1 MESFPAG
8 VFLDYAARKLEQL
21 SGRIQD
27 CLGRLPEGELWRRG
41 GEHENAA
48 GNLILHLCG
57 NARQWIG
64 YGVGGLADVR
74 ERDLEFAARG
84 GLSKAELAAKLH
96 TTMAEMIAIVRN
108 FPPERLAEKA
118 TIQGYE
124 QTKFEAL
131 PGEDLGY
138 YRHLSKQGHAEKTP

>member
-1 MESFPAG
+1 MDNFLAG

-27 CLGRLPEGELWRRG
+27 CLGRLPEGELWRRRG
-41 GEHENAA
+41 GHENAA
-48 GNLILHLCG
+48 GNLILHLRG

-64 YGVGGLADVR
+64 YAVGGLADIR

-84 GLSKAELAAKLH
+84 GLSKAELAAK
-96 TTMAEMIAIVRN
+96 AI
-108 FPPERLAEKA
+108 
-118 TIQGYE
+118 IQGDE

>member
-1 MESFPAG
+1 MDNFLAG

-27 CLGRLPEGELWRRG
+27 CLGRLPEGELWRRRG
-41 GEHENAA
+41 GHENAA
-48 GNLILHLCG
+48 GNLILHLRG

-64 YGVGGLADVR
+64 YAVGGLADIR

-84 GLSKAELAAKLH
+84 GLSKADLAGKSHHSGLQANLI
-96 TTMAEMIAIVRN
+96 T
-108 FPPERLAEKA
+108 
-118 TIQGYE
+118 
-124 QTKFEAL
+124 
-131 PGEDLGY
+131 GEDLGY